1 MVLRVRTLEEHVK
14 AILSVENR
22 YYTKRELCLTDREPT
37 PEELL
42 EQYKRFNIIAT
53 VHQAEVEKQLDEVA
67 FSHA

>member
-1 MVLRVRTLEEHVK
+1 MVLQARSLEEHVK

-42 EQYKRFNIIAT
+42 EQYKRYNIIAT
-53 VHQAEVEKQLDEVA
+53 VEQVEVEKNVEMA